1 MPTELRIKKTRS
13 KVNTLDI
20 IVRSKDKRV
29 INVELNSNYD
39 KITKERNLGYY
50 TSIFSQN
57 ILRGEEKISETI
69 QVNLNFNGSK
79 KGKGKEVYYIK
90 ERQSG
95 KIYSK
100 KFKIICVNIAKYKEE
115 CYDEVI
121 KGRKEHIY
129 LVALGST
136 KEELEKISKKDK
148 LVKEVKEKLFI
159 LNDNETY
166 TRLIS
171 EEEEAKMIEEA
182 RMKMVKEEGRQEEK
196 KENAKRMLSDGLDI
210 VKIEEYT
217 GLSEQEIK
225 KLIEE

>member
-1 MPTELRIKKTRS
+1 MKRIKEEVRKKFYTLNNDRVFKSIVEEKPELLSKILSDVLEEEVEVVKFMPTELRIKKTRS

-90 ERQSG
+90 ER
-95 KIYSK
+95 
-100 KFKIICVNIAKYKEE
+100 
-115 CYDEVI
+115 
-121 KGRKEHIY
+121 
-129 LVALGST
+129 
-136 KEELEKISKKDK
+136 
-148 LVKEVKEKLFI
+148 
-159 LNDNETY
+159 
-166 TRLIS
+166 
-171 EEEEAKMIEEA
+171 
-182 RMKMVKEEGRQEEK
+182 
-196 KENAKRMLSDGLDI
+196 
-210 VKIEEYT
+210 
-217 GLSEQEIK
+217 
-225 KLIEE
+225 